1 MDHNLK
7 KILIV
12 TGETS
17 GDHHGAKVIK
27 ELQKLHPSIS
37 ICGIG
42 GDELKKAGTEL
53 LYHSR
58 YLSVIGIIEVLAS
71 ASHIFKAFQA
81 VKKQIKTAP
90 PDLLIL
96 IDYPD
101 FNLRIASIAHKK
113 KIPVL
118 YYISPQI
125 WAWRKGRAKKIAR
138 IVDKMAVIFPFET
151 KFYEK
156 VGLPV
161 HFVGHPL
168 MDREV
173 RTQNTSKEII
183 AIKQNNGNPVIG
195 LLPGS
200 RKGEIKKLLP
210 IMLKTAGIIKKTL
223 PSAQFIIPLAPGI
236 ERDFIHSIQ
245 TQAEVNLRMTTDC
258 FYETLEAC
266 DMAIVASGTA
276 TLETAVML
284 KPMIIIYKVSLMT
297 YFIGKMLIRVPFIGL
312 ANLVAGKKVVPELI
326 QNDASPEKI
335 AAEATAILNDP
346 RRIEKIKTELAA
358 VKKALGGKG
367 ASKKVALLAYE
378 MIK

>member
-1 MDHNLK
+1 MENNIK

-27 ELQKLHPSIS
+27 ELKELYPAVSIS
-37 ICGIG
+37 GIG
-42 GDELKKAGTEL
+42 GEELKKTGTKL

-58 YLSVIGIIEVLAS
+58 NLSVVGIIEVLSRAP
-71 ASHIFKAFQA
+71 HILKAFKA
-81 VKKQIKTAP
+81 VKKQLNTSP

-101 FNLRIASIAHKK
+101 FNLRIAKMAHKRNVR
-113 KIPVL
+113 VL

-151 KFYEK
+151 KFYQE

-168 MDREV
+168 MDRDSG
-173 RTQNTSKEII
+173 QKKTSKELTFLN
-183 AIKQNNGNPVIG
+183 QNKSKPVIG

-200 RKGEIKKLLP
+200 RKGEIKTLLP
-210 IMLKTAGIIKKTL
+210 VMLKAADIIKKDI
-223 PSAQFIIPLAPGI
+223 PSSRFIIPLAPGI
-236 ERDFIHSIQ
+236 ERDYLDSLLAQSKLDLIVSK
-245 TQAEVNLRMTTDC
+245 DC

-276 TLETAVML
+276 TLETAVME
-284 KPMIIIYKVSLMT
+284 KPMVIIYKVSLLT
-297 YFIGKMLIRVPFIGL
+297 YLIGRMLIRVPFIGL
-312 ANLVAGKKVVPELI
+312 ANLVAGKKIVPELI
-326 QNDASPEKI
+326 QNDANPEKI
-335 AAEATAILNDP
+335 AAETTAILKD
-346 RRIEKIKTELAA
+346 RHRLEEIKIELAS
-358 VKKALGGKG
+358 VKKALGEKG